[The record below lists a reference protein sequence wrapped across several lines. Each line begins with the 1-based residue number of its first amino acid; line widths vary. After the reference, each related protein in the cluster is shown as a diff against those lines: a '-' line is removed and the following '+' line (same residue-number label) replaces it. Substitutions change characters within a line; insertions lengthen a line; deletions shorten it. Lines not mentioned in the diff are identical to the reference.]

1 VRGAKKKKDR
11 SGRKVSA
18 TGGGDPSEAL
28 RNTKDITLKETGP
41 FVLLEYSVRWP
52 YVRSMFPST
61 DHSAEQEEH
70 PPVLN
75 NFGMGSILVNYYRK
89 LSDDD
94 EHVPNVVPNLTV
106 LVNLCCLQTA
116 FSWTLVNLS
125 Y

>member
-1 VRGAKKKKDR
+1 MRGAKKKKDR

-28 RNTKDITLKETGP
+28 RTTKDITLKETGP
-41 FVLLEYSVRWP
+41 FVLLEYSVGWLCARLAL
-52 YVRSMFPST
+52 PST
-61 DHSAEQEEH
+61 DDNCGQEEH

-94 EHVPNVVPNLTV
+94 EHVPNVVFDHFV
-106 LVNLCCLQTA
+106 
-116 FSWTLVNLS
+116 TLYRVAYKWLPAGPR
-125 Y
+125 